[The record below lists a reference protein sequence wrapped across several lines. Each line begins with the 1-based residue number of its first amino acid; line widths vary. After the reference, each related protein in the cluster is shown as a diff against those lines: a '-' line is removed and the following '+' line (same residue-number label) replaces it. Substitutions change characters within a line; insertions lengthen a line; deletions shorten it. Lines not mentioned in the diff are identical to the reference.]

1 MELKFKFV
9 GTTIVT
15 SLSSYFI
22 FWIVVNNWKHLNH
35 SIDGDDNDYIHD
47 DNDEREK
54 KICFCIKNNTFL
66 ISYCT
71 FVILPYAL
79 ISKIILVVQVLWW
92 NLTPIWL

>member
-1 MELKFKFV
+1 MELKFKFT
-9 GTTIVT
+9 GTTIVA

-35 SIDGDDNDYIHD
+35 SIDGDDNDDNHD

-54 KICFCIKNNTFL
+54 AIFSYIKNNTFL

-71 FVILPYAL
+71 FVILPYVL
-79 ISKIILVVQVLWW
+79 ISKIILAVQVLWW